1 MRFIPHTEA
10 DVAAMLQ
17 TIGVAHIDD
26 LIAHVPENL
35 RNSAAIKLAAGRTE
49 AEVAA
54 ELSALAAANRGA
66 AGFIAEEFGFHGT
79 RRDALGGVGSARTRK
94 IQPRPAADLGR

>member
-35 RNSAAIKLAAGRTE
+35 RKSAAIKLAAGRR
-49 AEVAA
+49 AW
-54 ELSALAAANRGA
+54 
-66 AGFIAEEFGFHGT
+66 
-79 RRDALGGVGSARTRK
+79 ARS
-94 IQPRPAADLGR
+94 Q